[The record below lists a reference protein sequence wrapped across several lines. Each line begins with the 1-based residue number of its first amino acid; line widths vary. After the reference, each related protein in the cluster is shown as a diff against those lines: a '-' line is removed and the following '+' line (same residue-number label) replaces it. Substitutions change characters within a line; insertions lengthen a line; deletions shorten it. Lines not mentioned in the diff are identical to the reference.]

1 MPAPRRVWRS
11 CEPACSGT
19 INRLIQQMAKSR
31 GVDPAEISNAAVS
44 GNTVMTHL
52 LLGLNPEHLRL
63 APYTPT
69 VLQVPYLRN
78 SEIGIEINPQ
88 AWIHFSP
95 GVGSYVGGDITAG
108 ILCTDLATATE
119 EINLFIDIGTNGE
132 IVLGNNSFLMACA
145 CSAGPAFEGSGI
157 ECGMRASTGAI
168 EKVQV
173 DSGHGRGRATPPW
186 ATFRPRG
193 ICGSGMIDLVAQLF
207 LAGWIDAAGKF
218 DRARPCAP
226 STSKA
231 AARAIPSPPP
241 GRAAPASRLW

>member
-1 MPAPRRVWRS
+1 MPARPERLEELRTRVL
-11 CEPACSGT
+11 GT
-19 INRLIQQMAKSR
+19 INRLIHQMAKSR
-31 GVDPAEISNAAVS
+31 GVDPGEISNAAVS

-95 GVGSYVGGDITAG
+95 AVGSYVGGDITAG
-108 ILCTDLATATE
+108 ILCTDLATTTE

-157 ECGMRASTGAI
+157 ECGMRASTGAV
-168 EKVQV
+168 EKVEV
-173 DSGHGRGRATPPW
+173 DPATGVARYSTVGNVPPRA
-186 ATFRPRG
+186 
-193 ICGSGMIDLVAQLF
+193 S
-207 LAGWIDAAGKF
+207 
-218 DRARPCAP
+218 
-226 STSKA
+226 
-231 AARAIPSPPP
+231 AARA
-241 GRAAPASRLW
+241 